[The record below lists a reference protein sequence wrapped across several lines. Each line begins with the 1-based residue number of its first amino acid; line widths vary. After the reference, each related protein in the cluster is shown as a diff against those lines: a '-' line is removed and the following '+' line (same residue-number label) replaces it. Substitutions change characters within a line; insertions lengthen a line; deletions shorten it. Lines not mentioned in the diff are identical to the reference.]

1 MRKMQVSSQKTAT
14 PATPNATKSADSEP
28 DVEQAKPTAGN
39 PPSAKD
45 AKTSVKPKQTEQEIS
60 ESVQREGKRMAEMSP
75 QIGKQKMPRDSK
87 ANNIRSPQSHGE
99 TMTIRRSYGM
109 IVSSYENVAR
119 KQLLEP
125 EAAEQFGNA
134 VHTRIR
140 ELTNETRKQIEGL
153 PEYKRLDLDNINEL
167 GEELADFIRDE
178 DDQLKAFA
186 LLKQPQFARL
196 MESTESVH
204 RSFAKMMEDQGEEHL
219 LFGAIEMISQ
229 LGGLVGLQEETQ
241 QVAQQGSRINI
252 KA

>member
-1 MRKMQVSSQKTAT
+1 MQVSSQKSAS
-14 PATPNATKSADSEP
+14 PATPNATKAADPKPDAERAKSE
-28 DVEQAKPTAGN
+28 AGKS
-39 PPSAKD
+39 PPAKD
-45 AKTSVKPKQTEQEIS
+45 AQTLTKTKKTEKEIS

-75 QIGKQKMPRDSK
+75 QIGKKKMPRDAK
-87 ANNIRSPQSHGE
+87 ANNIRPSGTHNA

-119 KQLLEP
+119 KQRLES
-125 EAAEQFGNA
+125 EAAEQFGSA

-140 ELTNETRKQIEGL
+140 ELNNEARKQIEEL
-153 PEYKRLDLDNINEL
+153 PEYQRLDLENIGEL
-167 GEELADFIRDE
+167 GEEVADLMRDE

-204 RSFAKMMEDQGEEHL
+204 RSFAKMMEDQGEERL
-219 LFGAIEMISQ
+219 LFGAMEMIGQ

-241 QVAQQGSRINI
+241 QVEQQGNRVNI
-252 KA
+252 RA

>member
-1 MRKMQVSSQKTAT
+1 MQVSSQKTAT
-14 PATPNATKSADSEP
+14 PVTPNATKSADSKP
-28 DVEQAKPTAGN
+28 DAEQTKPDAGKS
-39 PPSAKD
+39 PPAKD
-45 AKTSVKPKQTEQEIS
+45 TKTSVNPKQFEQETS

-75 QIGKQKMPRDSK
+75 QIGKKKMPRDAES
-87 ANNIRSPQSHGE
+87 NNIRSPESHGE

-119 KQLLEP
+119 KQLLES

-140 ELTNETRKQIEGL
+140 ELTNETRKQIEEL
-153 PEYKRLDLDNINEL
+153 PEYQRLDLDNIEEL
-167 GEELADFIRDE
+167 GEEVADLMRDE

-204 RSFAKMMEDQGEEHL
+204 RSFAKMMEDQGEERL
-219 LFGAIEMISQ
+219 LFGAMEMISQ

-241 QVAQQGSRINI
+241 QIEQQGSRINI

>member
-1 MRKMQVSSQKTAT
+1 MQVSSQKSAS
-14 PATPNATKSADSEP
+14 PATPNATKAADPKP
-28 DVEQAKPTAGN
+28 DAEWAKPEAGKS
-39 PPSAKD
+39 PPAKD
-45 AKTSVKPKQTEQEIS
+45 AQTPTKTKKTEKEIS

-75 QIGKQKMPRDSK
+75 QIGKKKMPRDVK
-87 ANNIRSPQSHGE
+87 ANNIRPSETHNA

-119 KQLLEP
+119 KQRLES
-125 EAAEQFGNA
+125 EAAEQFGSA

-140 ELTNETRKQIEGL
+140 ELNNEARKQIEEL
-153 PEYKRLDLDNINEL
+153 PEYKRLDLENIGEL
-167 GEELADFIRDE
+167 GEEVADLMRDE

-204 RSFAKMMEDQGEEHL
+204 RSFAKMMEDQGEERL
-219 LFGAIEMISQ
+219 LFGAMEMIGQ

-241 QVAQQGSRINI
+241 QVEQQGNRVNI
-252 KA
+252 RA